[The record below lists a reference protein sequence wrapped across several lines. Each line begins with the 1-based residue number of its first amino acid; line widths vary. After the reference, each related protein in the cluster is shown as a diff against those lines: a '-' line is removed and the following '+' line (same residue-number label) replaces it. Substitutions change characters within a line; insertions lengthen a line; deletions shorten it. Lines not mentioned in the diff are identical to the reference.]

1 MIACMLTMVT
11 TLMVVMMLSS
21 GDDKFLMEL
30 ESQFRSFLLKISEST
45 GVLQPLPPG
54 KYILLGI
61 LDPKTSI
68 VLTRIMACTPGP
80 I

>member
-1 MIACMLTMVT
+1 MIACMLTMAI

-54 KYILLGI
+54 NYKSILVFC
-61 LDPKTSI
+61 P
-68 VLTRIMACTPGP
+68 
-80 I
+80 